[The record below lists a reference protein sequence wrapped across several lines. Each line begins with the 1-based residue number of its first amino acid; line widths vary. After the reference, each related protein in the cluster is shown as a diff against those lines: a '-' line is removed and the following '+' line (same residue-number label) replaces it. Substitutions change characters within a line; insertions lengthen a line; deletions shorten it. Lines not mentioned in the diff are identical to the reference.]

1 VPALRGRGR
10 PHSCMAQRTSASF
23 KEKIMRASANIARH
37 PIHPMLVPIPIG
49 LWLFSLVC
57 DLVYRLGPG
66 DTVWY
71 TVATYNLVAGI
82 VGALAAAVFG
92 LLDMR
97 VLPAHV
103 KHIAKMHMT
112 INLVV
117 VALYLVNAWLRIRP
131 GEYSD
136 VPLLMSIVAVALLA
150 VSGWLGGHMVYV
162 HGAGVNTD
170 EPPAPKATTP
180 QTPPRGG
187 RHARA

>member
-1 VPALRGRGR
+1 
-10 PHSCMAQRTSASF
+10 
-23 KEKIMRASANIARH
+23 MRASATVARH

-57 DLVYRLGPG
+57 DLVYRFGPG

-82 VGALAAAVFG
+82 VGALVAAVFG
-92 LLDMR
+92 MMDMR

-103 KHIAKMHMT
+103 KQIAKKHMT
-112 INLVV
+112 INLIV

-136 VPLLMSIVAVALLA
+136 VPLLMSVVAVVLLA
-150 VSGWLGGHMVYV
+150 ISGWLGGHMVYI
-162 HGAGVNTD
+162 HGAGVD
-170 EPPAPKATTP
+170 AEKPSAPQSTP
-180 QTPPRGG
+180 RQGSSRGG
-187 RHARA
+187 RPARA

>member
-1 VPALRGRGR
+1 MGWRIYAGNKGKL
-10 PHSCMAQRTSASF
+10 
-23 KEKIMRASANIARH
+23 MRAAVTIARH

-57 DLVYRLGPG
+57 DVVYRLGPG

-71 TVATYNLVAGI
+71 TVATYNLIAGI

-92 LLDMR
+92 LMDMR

-103 KHIAKMHMT
+103 KRIAKMHMT
-112 INLVV
+112 INLIV

-162 HGAGVNTD
+162 HGAGVDRD
-170 EPPAPKATTP
+170 ETPAPQATP
-180 QTPPRGG
+180 RQSSSRGG
-187 RHARA
+187 RQARA

>member
-1 VPALRGRGR
+1 
-10 PHSCMAQRTSASF
+10 
-23 KEKIMRASANIARH
+23 MRAAASIARH

-92 LLDMR
+92 LIDMR
-97 VLPAHV
+97 ALPAHV
-103 KHIAKMHMT
+103 KSIAKMHMT
-112 INLVV
+112 INLIVV
-117 VALYLVNAWLRIRP
+117 GLYIVNAWLRIAP

-136 VPLLMSIVAVALLA
+136 VPLLMSVVAVALLA

-162 HGAGVNTD
+162 HGAAVDVD
-170 EPPAPKATTP
+170 ETPTP
-180 QTPPRGG
+180 QGAPHVPPRGG